1 MSEFVQPTV
10 AGCILYAEDDEND
23 VFFFEYALNLTHSR
37 YKLASVADGE
47 KAVDYLSGKGAFA
60 DRSHYPLPALVL
72 LDINMPRKTGLEVL
86 EWIRQQSEFKKL
98 PVVIFTSSSRPE
110 DMDKARR
117 LDAADY
123 LLKPSEPRK
132 LLELVK
138 NLHARWLPQSDFQ
151 K

>member
-1 MSEFVQPTV
+1 
-10 AGCILYAEDDEND
+10 
-23 VFFFEYALNLTHSR
+23 
-37 YKLASVADGE
+37 
-47 KAVDYLSGKGAFA
+47 
-60 DRSHYPLPALVL
+60 
-72 LDINMPRKTGLEVL
+72 MPRKTGLEVL
-86 EWIRQQSEFKKL
+86 EWIRQQPELKTL

-138 NLHARWLPQSDFQ
+138 DLHTRWLSQSDFQ